1 MTTFGLVSYFG
12 LKNATLKIGKERLH
26 SLSEQLG
33 SMLMQS
39 TQELITNSHTT
50 ADHPSIKKILQT
62 RGKDSSVEAVEL
74 LQRLQQDTAAI
85 LIDLVD
91 TERRVIFRVEK
102 NNLKHTPNFD
112 SLLTL
117 LNLPDTGKI
126 GRIIRIKDSIY
137 YPLSVG
143 IVDNGKII
151 GYLVRWR
158 LLWNT
163 PQSVEQL
170 SQLMGTRARVYFG
183 NTDHSV
189 WTDMIKPVPN
199 PLPPGSLVESDKL
212 IEYKDSNGNKF
223 LAVVNPVKNTSWVLL
238 VEFSKT
244 SVLQTATRF
253 LNWLIIA
260 GVILVTLGIFI
271 AWLMSR
277 SITRPLNELTAATSA
292 IASGNYSSS
301 IPVDRLDEV
310 GKLAR
315 AFNAMGWQVN
325 QAKRA
330 LEQKVLESGKMNE
343 QLRNLS
349 AHLQNIREDERKH
362 IAREM
367 HDELGQFLTA
377 LKMDLLWLNKKL
389 STGEETDAN
398 REKLKEMTRLVDEAV
413 LFVRKLAAELRPSIL
428 DDLGLIPALEWHSQE
443 FTRRF
448 QINVEFKSRVEE
460 IETSPM
466 IATGIFR
473 IYQESLT
480 NVARHSEAKKV
491 MSVLEI
497 IGGEIRLSIADDG
510 KGFDMNGS
518 GRTKTLGLLGM
529 KERALMLGGTL
540 EIISEPGKGTT
551 IYISVPL
558 NQPVAATVTKDP
570 GSL

>member
-1 MTTFGLVSYFG
+1 
-12 LKNATLKIGKERLH
+12 
-26 SLSEQLG
+26 
-33 SMLMQS
+33 
-39 TQELITNSHTT
+39 
-50 ADHPSIKKILQT
+50 
-62 RGKDSSVEAVEL
+62 
-74 LQRLQQDTAAI
+74 
-85 LIDLVD
+85 
-91 TERRVIFRVEK
+91 
-102 NNLKHTPNFD
+102 
-112 SLLTL
+112 
-117 LNLPDTGKI
+117 
-126 GRIIRIKDSIY
+126 
-137 YPLSVG
+137 
-143 IVDNGKII
+143 
-151 GYLVRWR
+151 
-158 LLWNT
+158 
-163 PQSVEQL
+163 
-170 SQLMGTRARVYFG
+170 MGTKARVYFG

-491 MSVLEI
+491 VSVLEI
-497 IGGEIRLSIADDG
+497 IGGEIHLSIADDG

-558 NQPVAATVTKDP
+558 DQSIAATTVTKDP